1 MDSVEARRRKIVM
14 AKEFGFYGKMAK
26 AEVIA
31 ELESLRNSTPQEFED
46 RILNY
51 LQRGK
56 QIVAVAGL
64 ASDALSGDI
73 IGPPNIFSD
82 GEWTWT
88 SEAIYYVKRYHVR
101 VPEEFVRQM
110 QSNNWEPPQVLDPKA
125 MVANSWVT

>member
-1 MDSVEARRRKIVM
+1 MTKQ
-14 AKEFGFYGKMAK
+14 FGFYSKMAK
-26 AEVIA
+26 PEAMA
-31 ELESLRNSTPQEFED
+31 DLESLRHTVPQEFED
-46 RILNY
+46 RILSY

-64 ASDALSGDI
+64 ASDVFSGDI

-101 VPEEFVRQM
+101 VPDEFIRQM
-110 QSNNWEPPQVLDPKA
+110 QSNNWEPPQVLDAKA
-125 MVANSWVT
+125 VVTNSWIT